1 MTMLTMSLRAMV
13 GNAIRSI
20 NPTLLDSPPPT
31 IEQSGHDICYLGPNG
46 ESSTE
51 HVVYCKDLM
60 EGHRA
65 MVASWYLPPERHV
78 VEYVIVVLISVFLI
92 RIVQP
97 RLTRYPKEKA
107 NDLNPPLIIKVITS
121 IIYTCQLMYKLNGYP
136 GKILMM
142 GMPCNVLWT
151 IYMILCYLPLRTQAM
166 HVLYQLLIPYSIL
179 AIVAVATPDTSDITM
194 WMEIPFFFVMH
205 YALITLPI
213 YLLYCGKISALS
225 FLQGGNGGGIVINFL
240 RWWVLACAYF
250 ALFYFGIAVPL
261 SLRYGININYM
272 LSPPPTPG
280 HFLSGPN
287 FRLVSIV
294 ACAVAFF
301 LSQLL
306 ITSAAMILQIWTCKI
321 TTSKKSV

>member
-1 MTMLTMSLRAMV
+1 MALLISMV
-13 GNAIRSI
+13 GNAVRSI
-20 NPTLLDSPPPT
+20 NPTLLDFPPPA
-31 IEQSGHDICYLGPNG
+31 IEESGHDICYLGPNG
-46 ESSTE
+46 ESSTD

-78 VEYVIVVLISVFLI
+78 VEYVIVVLISVLI
-92 RIVQP
+92 IRYVQP

-107 NDLNPPLIIKVITS
+107 NELTPPLLIKGITS
-121 IIYTCQLMYKLNGYP
+121 IIYTCQLIYKLNGYP

-142 GMPCNVLWT
+142 CMPCNVLWT
-151 IYMILCYLPLRTQAM
+151 IYMILCYLPIQTQSM
-166 HVLYQLLIPYSIL
+166 HILYQLLIPYSIL

-194 WMEIPFFFVMH
+194 WMEIPFFFIMH
-205 YALITLPI
+205 YALISFPI
-213 YLLYCGKISALS
+213 YLLYCGKISALT
-225 FLQGGNGGGIVINFL
+225 FLQQENNNGGIVINFL

-280 HFLSGPN
+280 DFLSGPN
-287 FRLVSIV
+287 FRLFSIV

-301 LSQLL
+301 ISQWLV
-306 ITSAAMILQIWTCKI
+306 TSVAMILQIWTCKI
-321 TTSKKSV
+321 ATSKKSV